1 MSDFFSS
8 SNLCQNLSRL
18 SDLQG
23 CFYFWES
30 STLRSYSPSSPNYPS
45 SFWEQEKLS
54 DQGVLHWTDLSNSL
68 SQGGFGGFSFK
79 LFDPIEAA
87 AFLSEHKLWQTAS
100 ILFIP
105 DFFSSGDYGGSVYGL
120 SNKEAFLEEF
130 GDSEKIGGLQIW
142 ELLGGY
148 GSSQI
153 AVDPR
158 YITEE
163 LLEALESLQDYP
175 VWNEDKLCKV
185 EERLKEEAFSC
196 YLESD
201 LRKRIEELLSEA
213 GEEEEKAEEKAESLT
228 EENLWEILSSADS
241 DGCLWQPEHNAMFC
255 RLERVTEENLREA
268 SILCA

>member
-1 MSDFFSS
+1 MPDFFSS

-30 STLRSYSPSSPNYPS
+30 STLRSYSPGSQGYPS
-45 SFWEQEKLS
+45 SFWEQEKLT

-68 SQGGFGGFSFK
+68 SQADYFK
-79 LFDPIEAA
+79 LSDPAEAA
-87 AFLSEHKLWQTAS
+87 SLISERKLWQTAP
-100 ILFIP
+100 IIFVP
-105 DFFSSGDYGGSVYGL
+105 DFFVSGDYGGSVYGL
-120 SNKEAFLEEF
+120 ANKEAFLEEF

-158 YITEE
+158 YVTEE
-163 LLEALESLQDYP
+163 LLEALESLQNYP
-175 VWNEDKLCKV
+175 VWDEDSLCKV
-185 EERLKEEAFSC
+185 EDRLKQEAFSC
-196 YLESD
+196 FVESE
-201 LRKRIEELLSEA
+201 LRKKIEEILLEA
-213 GEEEEKAEEKAESLT
+213 GEEEEEAEEKAESLT
-228 EENLWEILSSADS
+228 EENLWGVLSSADA
-241 DGCLWQPEHNAMFC
+241 DGCLWEPEHNSMHC

-268 SILCA
+268 SVL

>member
-30 STLRSYSPSSPNYPS
+30 SRLVSSPRDYS

-54 DQGVLHWTDLSNSL
+54 DQGALHWTDLSNSL
-68 SQGGFGGFSFK
+68 RQADYFK
-79 LFDPIEAA
+79 LSDPIEAA
-87 AFLSEHKLWQTAS
+87 SLLSERKLWQTAA
-100 ILFIP
+100 IVFVP
-105 DFFSSGDYGGSVYGL
+105 DFFASGDYGGSVHYL
-120 SNKEAFLEEF
+120 ANKEAFLEQF

-158 YITEE
+158 YVTED
-163 LLEALESLQDYP
+163 LLEALESLQSYP
-175 VWNEDKLCKV
+175 VWDEDKLHNV
-185 EERLKEEAFSC
+185 EERLKQEAFSC
-196 YLESD
+196 FLESD
-201 LRKRIEELLSEA
+201 LRKKIEEILAEA

-228 EENLWEILSSADS
+228 EENLWEILSLADA
-241 DGCLWQPEHNAMFC
+241 DGCLWEPEYNSMYC
-255 RLERVTEENLREA
+255 RLEGITEENLRGA
-268 SILCA
+268 SVL

>member
-1 MSDFFSS
+1 MFDFFSS

-30 STLRSYSPSSPNYPS
+30 SRLVSSPKDYS

-68 SQGGFGGFSFK
+68 SQASYFK
-79 LFDPIEAA
+79 LSDPIEAA
-87 AFLSEHKLWQTAS
+87 SLLSERKLWQTAP
-100 ILFIP
+100 IVFVP
-105 DFFSSGDYGGSVYGL
+105 DFFASGDYGGSIYGL
-120 SNKEAFLEEF
+120 ANKEAFLEEF

-158 YITEE
+158 YVTEE
-163 LLEALESLQDYP
+163 LLEALESLQSYP
-175 VWNEDKLCKV
+175 VWDEDKLYKV
-185 EERLKEEAFSC
+185 EDRLKEEAFSC
-196 YLESD
+196 FLESD
-201 LRKRIEELLSEA
+201 LRKRVEEILTEA

-228 EENLWEILSSADS
+228 EENLWEILYQADS
-241 DGCLWQPEHNAMFC
+241 DGSLWEPECNSMYC
-255 RLERVTEENLREA
+255 RLERITEENLREA
-268 SILCA
+268 SVL

>member
-30 STLRSYSPSSPNYPS
+30 SRLVSSPKDYS

-54 DQGVLHWTDLSNSL
+54 DQGVLHWTDLCNSL
-68 SQGGFGGFSFK
+68 RQAGYFK
-79 LFDPIEAA
+79 LSDPIEAA
-87 AFLSEHKLWQTAS
+87 SLLSKRRLWQTAP
-100 ILFIP
+100 IVFVP
-105 DFFSSGDYGGSVYGL
+105 DFFASGDYGGSVHYL
-120 SNKEAFLEEF
+120 ANKEAFLEEF

-142 ELLGGY
+142 ELLGDY

-153 AVDPR
+153 AIDPR
-158 YITEE
+158 YVSEE

-175 VWNEDKLCKV
+175 LWDEDSHWKV
-185 EERLKEEAFSC
+185 EDRLKREAFSC
-196 YLESD
+196 FLESD
-201 LRKRIEELLSEA
+201 LRVRIEQILLEE

-228 EENLWEILSSADS
+228 EENLWEILSSADA
-241 DGCLWQPEHNAMFC
+241 DGCLWEPEYNSMYC
-255 RLERVTEENLREA
+255 RLERITEENLREA
-268 SILCA
+268 SVL